1 MIITKALN
9 ASTGPPMLKHWGV
22 KKYLLIVKN
31 TWDEV
36 FTYRLNFVMWRV
48 RVILQILTL
57 YFLWR
62 ALLPGNSSIG
72 DYQQSQIL
80 TYILGTS
87 IVSAFVLASR
97 SQGIGDDINQGNLS
111 NILIRPI
118 NYFLYWFSKDI
129 GDKAINLLFSIVE
142 ISALILIIRPA
153 VIIQQN
159 QAIILLTAL
168 SIVIALIIYFLCNLL
183 LGFIG
188 FWSPETWAPRF
199 LFFVVINFAAG
210 GLFPLDILPEQIF
223 SILKFLPFTYLLY
236 FPLKIYLGQLS
247 PQEITTGLLIAFV
260 WAAILYLAA
269 KLIWQRGLAIYTA
282 YGR

>member
-1 MIITKALN
+1 MIIRQYR
-9 ASTGPPMLKHWGV
+9 GV

-57 YFLWR
+57 YFLWL
-62 ALLPGNSSIG
+62 ALLPPGAVIG
-72 DYQQSQIL
+72 TYQQSEIL

-87 IVSAFVLASR
+87 IVGAFVLASR

-159 QAIILLTAL
+159 QAIIFLTAL
-168 SIVIALIIYFLCNLL
+168 SILIALIIYFLFNLL

-210 GLFPLDILPEQIF
+210 GLFPLDILPGQIF

-247 PQEITTGLLIAFV
+247 PHQIITGLVIALV
-260 WAAILYLAA
+260 WASILYLAA
-269 KLIWQRGLAIYTA
+269 KLIWRKGLAIYTA

>member
-1 MIITKALN
+1 MIKL
-9 ASTGPPMLKHWGV
+9 
-22 KKYLLIVKN
+22 KKYLLIIKN

-36 FTYRLNFVMWRV
+36 FTYRLNFIMWRV

-62 ALLPGNSSIG
+62 ALLPPGAVIG
-72 DYQQSQIL
+72 TYQQSEIL

-87 IVSAFVLASR
+87 IVGAFVLASR

-118 NYFLYWFSKDI
+118 NYFLYWFSKDV
-129 GDKAINLLFSIVE
+129 GDKAINLLFSIAE
-142 ISALILIIRPA
+142 ISAFVLIIRPPI
-153 VIIQQN
+153 IIQEN
-159 QAIILLTAL
+159 QTIIFLTAIAIIIAIIL
-168 SIVIALIIYFLCNLL
+168 YFFFNLL
-183 LGFIG
+183 LGFVG

-210 GLFPLDILPEQIF
+210 GLFPLDILPGEIY
-223 SILKFLPFTYLLY
+223 SILTFLPFTYLLY
-236 FPLKIYLGQLS
+236 FPLKIYLGQLLL
-247 PQEITTGLLIAFV
+247 QQIITGLLIALA
-260 WAAILYLAA
+260 WLAILYLTARF
-269 KLIWQRGLAIYTA
+269 IWRKGLAIYTA